1 MGFRKPI
8 MRFLGWIFC
17 CVSDDSF
24 ESESKDLI
32 DEATEALEQV
42 SDAISDIIE
51 DPEIILEK
59 NPKHVGVIVGAVFL
73 LMMCCCCCCLCRK
86 KKRKTKRRRRN
97 LAGKNDQKRKGNN
110 RDVVIDMDK
119 LEKEVEDRVRRD
131 AVLNLEKKDGAVFI
145 DVREP
150 DDVEF
155 DEFSKMSVM
164 SRQNSQTPGIPPEFE
179 SRTSPEFKSGRSMTS
194 VQLADFS
201 TRSGRRSRRTNR
213 TALELNS
220 EYVDHSAKEDSN
232 QALLDAMMVN
242 EESREC
248 SVVSATLQAKRL
260 VRRDSRKPSR
270 RPKHFLGFW
279 PGRHGAKKKT

>member
-59 NPKHVGVIVGAVFL
+59 DPKHVGVIVGAMFL
-73 LMMCCCCCCLCRK
+73 LMMVCCCCCLCRK
-86 KKRKTKRRRRN
+86 KMRKTKRKRRN

-155 DEFSKMSVM
+155 DEFSKMSV
-164 SRQNSQTPGIPPEFE
+164 
-179 SRTSPEFKSGRSMTS
+179 
-194 VQLADFS
+194 
-201 TRSGRRSRRTNR
+201 
-213 TALELNS
+213 
-220 EYVDHSAKEDSN
+220 
-232 QALLDAMMVN
+232 
-242 EESREC
+242 
-248 SVVSATLQAKRL
+248 
-260 VRRDSRKPSR
+260 
-270 RPKHFLGFW
+270 
-279 PGRHGAKKKT
+279 